1 MFWDNHM
8 HSNFSGD
15 SDAAPIDMINAAR
28 AKKLRGITF
37 TDHMDLDYPPKYG
50 FFELDPYSYYEAQH
64 KLALEQ
70 SDANFTVLTG
80 IELGIQPHIA
90 DDIYK
95 VAKDIPFD
103 FIIGSTHLID
113 KQDPYFDTFWE
124 SGDARQLLTRYYEC
138 VLENIS
144 AFTDFDTVAHLDYAF
159 RYAKD
164 SAVKEDTHQPYYEI
178 VDEILNKIIKMD
190 KALEINTGG
199 LRKGLSN
206 PNPTK
211 SIIKRYHELGGKMIT
226 LGADAH
232 MPEHVAADFEKLPEL
247 LADCGFKEF
256 VVYKNRKPEAYPL

>member
-15 SDAAPIDMINAAR
+15 SKAEPIDMINAAR

-50 FFELDPYSYYEAQH
+50 FFELDPYSYYETQH

-70 SDANFTVLTG
+70 SDDNFTVLTG

-95 VAKDIPFD
+95 VAREIPFD

-124 SGDARQLLTRYYEC
+124 SGDAATLLKRYYEC
-138 VLENIS
+138 ILENIT

-159 RYAKD
+159 RYVKD
-164 SAVKEDTHQPYYEI
+164 PQIKEETHKPYFDI

-190 KALEINTGG
+190 KSLEINTGG
-199 LRKGLSN
+199 LRKGLKN
-206 PNPTK
+206 PNPAT

-232 MPEHVAADFEKLPEL
+232 APEDVAADFEKLPEML
-247 LADCGFKEF
+247 KACGFKEYM
-256 VVYKNRKPEAYPL
+256 VYKNRKPEAYPL